1 MMDRLTRLT
10 DRKIAQ
16 KLKEKV
22 ESQVKAGI
30 MPDKNDLIYIKL
42 ADIENRE
49 ELEYTYYKNKL
60 YEMQA
65 HGMITSR
72 DDWY

>member
-1 MMDRLTRLT
+1 MMDRLT

-60 YEMQA
+60 CEMQA
-65 HGMITSR
+65 HGMVTSR
-72 DDWY
+72 DAWY